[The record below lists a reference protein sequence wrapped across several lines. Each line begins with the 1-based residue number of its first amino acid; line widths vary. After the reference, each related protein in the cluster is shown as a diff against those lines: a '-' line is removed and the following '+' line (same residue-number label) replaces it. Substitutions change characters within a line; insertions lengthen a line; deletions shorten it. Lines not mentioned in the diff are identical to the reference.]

1 MSNAGKQ
8 HVDEYADLQI
18 EVDGKLGCLAALLS
32 QRAQF
37 PQLKIILSIGGGGEG
52 SANFAAVAA
61 SPTARIAFAQSAKEF
76 VERFELDGIDSKSR
90 SHVGEEHFTTYSRC
104 TVDWEHPSNPEQGQ
118 NYIQL
123 LIILRTY
130 LPFATHIITSAL
142 PAGEWA
148 LKHINLAQAAAYLD
162 FINLMA
168 YDFSGP
174 WTNSCGHH
182 AQLHCPQ
189 ITGSDVTNSCSS
201 AVAYMLL
208 KGVPSRKILL
218 GVPTYGRSFLGA
230 TKAGQSFSGH
240 GGEEG
245 TFEYRDLPRPGTRE
259 RVDEL
264 AVAAFCI
271 GSDGGFVTYDNP
283 RTVQLKAL
291 FAKQHT
297 LGGLFY
303 WTGTA
308 DLPGPRS
315 LIQAGHNSLL
325 A

>member
-1 MSNAGKQ
+1 MDKS
-8 HVDEYADLQI
+8 
-18 EVDGKLGCLAALLS
+18 
-32 QRAQF
+32 
-37 PQLKIILSIGGGGEG
+37 ILRLIC
-52 SANFAAVAA
+52 A
-61 SPTARIAFAQSAKEF
+61 S
-76 VERFELDGIDSKSR
+76 
-90 SHVGEEHFTTYSRC
+90 
-104 TVDWEHPSNPEQGQ
+104 TVDWEHPSNLEQGQ
-118 NYIQL
+118 NYNQL
-123 LIILRTY
+123 LAILRTH
-130 LPFATHIITSAL
+130 LPSPTYIITSAL

-148 LKHINLAQAAAYLD
+148 LRNINLAQAAAYLD

-174 WTNSCGHH
+174 WTEVCGHH

-189 ITGSDVTNSCSS
+189 IAGSDVTASCSS
-201 AVAYMLL
+201 AVTYMLS

-230 TKAGQSFSGH
+230 TEAGQSFSGH

-245 TFEYRDLPRPGTRE
+245 TFEYRDLPRPGTHE
-259 RVDEL
+259 QIDEL

-291 FAKQHT
+291 FTKEHR

-315 LIQAGHNSLL
+315 LIQAGHNSLI